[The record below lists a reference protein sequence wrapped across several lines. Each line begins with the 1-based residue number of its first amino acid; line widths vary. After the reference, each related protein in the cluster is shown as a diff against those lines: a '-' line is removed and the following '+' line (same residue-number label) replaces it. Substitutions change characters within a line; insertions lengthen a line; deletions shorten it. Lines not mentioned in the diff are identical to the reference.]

1 MQPKG
6 IFYNAVKQLG
16 RSVGT
21 AEKTLV
27 GSRNVVFRPKTV
39 LDAESI
45 RVEILKEKKEGELT
59 ILSIDKLQ
67 RLFSRGS
74 L

>member
-1 MQPKG
+1 MQSNE

-21 AEKTLV
+21 AEKALV
-27 GSRNVVFRPKTV
+27 SGKNIVFRNKTV
-39 LDAESI
+39 PDAESI
-45 RVEILKEKKEGELT
+45 RVEILKEKKEGDLT
-59 ILSIDKLQ
+59 ILNIDELR
-67 RLFSRGS
+67 RLFSRGG